1 MAEETQDLIEQLLP
15 AYALNAL
22 EPEEF
27 TLVEQALAREPRYR
41 ESLAAYLAAAAD
53 LSAAFQPAI
62 PSAALRDRVLGRVS
76 ADAALARDDDFP
88 AAQRASIPRVFW
100 GAAAAFLIAAT
111 GLGGLA
117 LIQQQRVGDLE
128 QGMAEMVVEAEE
140 TENKLQEQI
149 ELTAL
154 AVQPGVSRA
163 SIQPVEPPPPP
174 ANEPMVMLFTDPN
187 GKRVLM
193 TMGLPVLPGGSTY
206 QAWLWEG
213 DRVHSVGLFDV
224 DDSGYALV
232 PMWIAPESN
241 LPRQLWISVEQEGG
255 AIVPTK
261 PLLWG
266 GIDSMAPDP

>member
-41 ESLAAYLAAAAD
+41 ESLAAYLAAAAE

-62 PSAALRDRVLGRVS
+62 PSAALRDRVQGRAS
-76 ADAALARDDDFP
+76 EDAAPARDDVSR
-88 AAQRASIPRVFW
+88 AAQRASIPRAFW

-111 GLGGLA
+111 GLGGFA
-117 LIQQQRVGDLE
+117 LVQQQQRVGDLE
-128 QGMAEMVVEAEE
+128 QGMDALAVEAAE
-140 TENKLQEQI
+140 TENKLQDQI

-193 TMGLPVLPGGSTY
+193 TMGLPVLPDGSTY

-232 PMWIAPESN
+232 PMWITPESN
-241 LPRQLWISVEQEGG
+241 SPRQLWITVEPEGG
-255 AIVPTK
+255 AIVPAK
-261 PLLWG
+261 PLMWG
-266 GIDSMAPDP
+266 WID